1 MSSSSHRSMAPVSG
15 LHNLSEFSLKQLV
28 AWGDHLK
35 VHQPQIDAQHEAI
48 FKLALEIAHIW
59 QDRGDLE
66 ELKALAERLS
76 KILVAHFRYEEQLLT
91 EIGYPELAVHKAEH
105 QQMLDELQVILDRL
119 HQSKSGTIAGEP
131 GLAFQNYV
139 LGLTVGHIFNS
150 DMDYCLYARK
160 AAKEHEQEQVWPAS

>member
-1 MSSSSHRSMAPVSG
+1 MSLAPMSG

-35 VHQPQIDAQHEAI
+35 VHQPQIDAQHQAI
-48 FKLALEIAHIW
+48 FDIALEIAHIW
-59 QDRGDLE
+59 QDRGDLN
-66 ELKALAERLS
+66 ELKALADKLEKVLQ
-76 KILVAHFRYEEQLLT
+76 AHFRYEENLLA
-91 EIGYPELAVHKAEH
+91 EIGYPDLAAHKAEH
-105 QQMLDELQVILDRL
+105 QVMLDELEVIQSRL
-119 HQSKSGTIAGEP
+119 HKSESGSIVGEP

-160 AAKEHEQEQVWPAS
+160 AAGNQGQVWPSK